1 MNNKNVYFIILLC
14 SLVNMYSCKKE
25 QETLFNITI
34 PEHFP
39 QISQNFD
46 QKTITKEGFYL
57 GRKLFYDGILSRDSS
72 ISCGSCHQQGGAFS
86 HIGHD
91 VSHGIEDKLGKRN
104 ANPIQN
110 LLWQSNY
117 FWDGGVHNIELIS
130 LSPIE
135 NPVEMDENINHIIT
149 KLNRHK
155 EFPTLF
161 KNAFGTTE
169 INSVK
174 ILNAIAQFQATL
186 ISANSKYD
194 QYLKG
199 TSSLST
205 DELEG
210 LNLFKEKCSSCHQGV
225 LFSDFQ
231 FRNNGINQNNT
242 ADLGRYNITL
252 NEADKGK
259 FKTPSLRN
267 IEKSGPYMHN
277 GSFRTLE
284 AVLEHYNSGIQPNP
298 SLAPELKNKIP
309 MTAEQQRKIIIF
321 LKTLTDNEFLNK
333 KDFSE
338 Q

>member
-1 MNNKNVYFIILLC
+1 MNRFVYLISILLLFFTSGC
-14 SLVNMYSCKKE
+14 IKTENN
-25 QETLFNITI
+25 LFNIEL
-34 PEHFP
+34 PSHFP
-39 QISQNFD
+39 QKIQSFD
-46 QKTITKEGFYL
+46 NKSITKEGFYL
-57 GRKLFYDGILSRDSS
+57 GRKLFYDGILSRDST

-91 VSHGIEDKLGKRN
+91 VSHGIEDKLGTRN

-110 LLWQSNY
+110 LLWQSNC

-130 LSPIE
+130 LAPID
-135 NPVEMDENINHIIT
+135 NPVEMDENISHIIT
-149 KLNRHK
+149 KLKRHK
-155 EFPTLF
+155 EYPTLF
-161 KNAFGTTE
+161 KNAFGTDE

-174 ILNAIAQFQATL
+174 ILNAVAQFQATL

-199 TSSLST
+199 TSTLSSE
-205 DELEG
+205 ELDG
-210 LNLFKEKCSSCHQGV
+210 FNLFKEKCSSCHQGV

-231 FRNNGINQNNT
+231 FRNNGLSSNNN
-242 ADLGRYNITL
+242 ADMGRYNITL
-252 NEADKGK
+252 NEEDKGK

-277 GSFRTLE
+277 GVFRTLE

-298 SLAPELKNKIP
+298 SLAPSLKNKIP
-309 MTAEQQRKIIIF
+309 MTAEEQRKIIIF
-321 LKTLTDNEFLNK
+321 LKTLTDNEFLSK
-333 KDFSE
+333 KDFAE